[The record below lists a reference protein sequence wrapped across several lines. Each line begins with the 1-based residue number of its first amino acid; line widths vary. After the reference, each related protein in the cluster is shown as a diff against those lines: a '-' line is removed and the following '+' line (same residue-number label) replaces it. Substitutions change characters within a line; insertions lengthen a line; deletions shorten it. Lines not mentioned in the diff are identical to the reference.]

1 MPWDYYYKNEASKY
15 NFIRIPKALMTEE
28 HFASLSLQAKILYGL
43 LLDRMSE
50 AIKNEWID
58 EKDQVYVIYP
68 IADVM
73 ENMGVS
79 KGKAIAT
86 MAELVTVGL
95 IEKQQQGQGL
105 PSRIYIKNFVIEEEM

>member
-73 ENMGVS
+73 ENMSVS
-79 KGKAIAT
+79 KGKAIST
-86 MAELVTVGL
+86 LSELDRLGL
-95 IEKQQQGQGL
+95 VEKKQKGQGQ
-105 PSRIYIKNFVIEEEM
+105 PSRIYVKNFVMERM